1 MCQKGWTLQSN
12 FKVTV
17 GKKVDLIL
25 FLGQKFILYA
35 VFSILSQLNS
45 DKSIE

>member
-1 MCQKGWTLQSN
+1 MPKRMNMAVKFQSDCR
-12 FKVTV
+12 
-17 GKKVDLIL
+17 KKVDLIL